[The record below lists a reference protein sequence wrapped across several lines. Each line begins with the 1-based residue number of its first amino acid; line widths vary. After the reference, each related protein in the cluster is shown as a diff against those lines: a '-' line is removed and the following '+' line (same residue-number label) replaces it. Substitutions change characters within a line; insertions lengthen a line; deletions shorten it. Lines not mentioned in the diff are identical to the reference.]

1 MQILSEDNVVRMN
14 ERIQEEM
21 EDYVEGRSKR
31 EKLVKEI
38 EISRSIIDSLLGLS
52 FFMARTSL
60 GLVLLFP
67 VVFMLC
73 FRFYAISVCMLAY
86 IG

>member
-60 GLVLLFP
+60 WLVLLFP

-73 FRFYAISVCMLAY
+73 FRSYAISVSMLAY